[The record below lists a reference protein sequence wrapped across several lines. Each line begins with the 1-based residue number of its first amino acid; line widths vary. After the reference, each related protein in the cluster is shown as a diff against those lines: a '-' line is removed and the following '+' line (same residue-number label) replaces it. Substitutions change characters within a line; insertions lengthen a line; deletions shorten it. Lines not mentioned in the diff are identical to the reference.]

1 MSRRNWDFLKN
12 LPFGM
17 VVFASPGPW
26 DSEAVPLPTLVN
38 DGDLDGDNYLICWDD
53 ELLGY
58 ITMEDITTSQSAGD
72 DVDSLVGT
80 DFVLTMDGGKQR
92 DAVVSM
98 KVVGTEPPKYIVE
111 INNGGRKTLTQ
122 QEIIDGRDEVSGI
135 LNHRLKGQSTMV
147 EVLWKHS
154 EQTSWHRLRDLK
166 LELSVP
172 LVEYARNNKLSLE
185 ENGWEWLV
193 RDAQIVKI
201 MDHRHEGKSVDVQV
215 LWDSG
220 EKTWEDMNEIK
231 NDQDDKPLLVEYARK
246 DKTRLQDCK
255 WARSLLRE
263 ESKNWLERAQDNIA
277 DIRRLRDYDQLTTTL
292 YTAYKR
298 AVKNDRARRDDAP
311 EDYCSPESEDYCVL
325 ELGRAYKRSNDIAKH
340 GGTIELPVDLRF
352 HVKNKALQKY
362 LF

>member
-1 MSRRNWDFLKN
+1 
-12 LPFGM
+12 
-17 VVFASPGPW
+17 
-26 DSEAVPLPTLVN
+26 
-38 DGDLDGDNYLICWDD
+38 
-53 ELLGY
+53 
-58 ITMEDITTSQSAGD
+58 
-72 DVDSLVGT
+72 
-80 DFVLTMDGGKQR
+80 
-92 DAVVSM
+92 
-98 KVVGTEPPKYIVE
+98 
-111 INNGGRKTLTQ
+111 
-122 QEIIDGRDEVSGI
+122 
-135 LNHRLKGQSTMV
+135 
-147 EVLWKHS
+147 
-154 EQTSWHRLRDLK
+154 
-166 LELSVP
+166 
-172 LVEYARNNKLSLE
+172 
-185 ENGWEWLV
+185 
-193 RDAQIVKI
+193 
-201 MDHRHEGKSVDVQV
+201 VDVQV

-263 ESKNWLERAQDNIA
+263 ESKNWLERAQDIIA

-311 EDYCSPESEDYCVL
+311 EDYCSPESEDYCAL

-340 GGTIELPVDLRF
+340 GGTIDLPVDLRF